1 MSEESG
7 SVLEARKSALRR
19 YHEPFTSRLWR
30 PFLEIQLSFGRLLSM
45 SASSSADG
53 NFMQLGHMRLT
64 TLVSHDNALP
74 LLCAEG
80 GFLGEEFSQMLLHI
94 EPRGD
99 RLQGGVGVHLCGV
112 EVQLLAPNQPDF
124 DAQLHVSLEKLP
136 EHRQ

>member
-19 YHEPFTSRLWR
+19 YHERFVVGGW
-30 PFLEIQLSFGRLLSM
+30 Q
-45 SASSSADG
+45 
-53 NFMQLGHMRLT
+53 FMQLDHMRLT

-124 DAQLHVSLEKLP
+124 DAQLHDSLEKLP
-136 EHRQ
+136 